1 MHTNQKCNGLI
12 IEKQP
17 FPSPNPKVRMYM
29 ITYWSDELRVKGL
42 LAEPKDEHIYD
53 GFLYLRG
60 GIKSVGMVRPA
71 RIGQFAAEGFI
82 VFAPFYR
89 GNRGGEGNEDFA
101 GNDRVDAY
109 AAFDL
114 LKQYHRVNSKRIHI
128 FGFSRGGIMALH
140 TAIARKEALSVVT
153 WGGVSDM
160 ILTYEERKD
169 LRKMLKRVIGGTPNK
184 YPERYQDRTPLF
196 FIEKLT
202 QPILIIHGEKD
213 ENVSIQHAKRL
224 EERLTSFGR
233 VVETWYFTNYTHYFP
248 PAMNRQIVND
258 LCSWMKSKH
267 EA

>member
-1 MHTNQKCNGLI
+1 
-12 IEKQP
+12 
-17 FPSPNPKVRMYM
+17 
-29 ITYWSDELRVKGL
+29 
-42 LAEPKDEHIYD
+42 
-53 GFLYLRG
+53 
-60 GIKSVGMVRPA
+60 
-71 RIGQFAAEGFI
+71 
-82 VFAPFYR
+82 
-89 GNRGGEGNEDFA
+89 
-101 GNDRVDAY
+101 
-109 AAFDL
+109 
-114 LKQYHRVNSKRIHI
+114 
-128 FGFSRGGIMALH
+128 MALH

-213 ENVSIQHAKRL
+213 ENVSIEHAKRL

-233 VVETWYFTNYTHYFP
+233 KVETWYFANYTHYFP